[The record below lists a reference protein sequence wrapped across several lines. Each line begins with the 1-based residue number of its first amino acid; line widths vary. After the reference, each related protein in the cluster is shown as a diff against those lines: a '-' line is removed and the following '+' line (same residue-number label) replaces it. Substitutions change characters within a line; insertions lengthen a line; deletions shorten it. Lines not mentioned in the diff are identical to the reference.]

1 LVLLLQQLL
10 LLLIEKVELEE
21 EQLGVVYV
29 IEHWSLM
36 EQ

>member
-10 LLLIEKVELEE
+10 MVELEE

-29 IEHWSLM
+29 IEHCLSLLVVM